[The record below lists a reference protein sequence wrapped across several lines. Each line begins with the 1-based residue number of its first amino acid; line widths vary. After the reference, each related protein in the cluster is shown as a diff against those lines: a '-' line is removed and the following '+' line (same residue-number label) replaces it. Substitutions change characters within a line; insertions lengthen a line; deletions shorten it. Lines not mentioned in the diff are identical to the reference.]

1 MDEGHF
7 YFKGKKIEYAWVLGG
22 ILYIIVAFFIYSL

>member
-7 YFKGKKIEYAWVLGG
+7 FYKGKKIEYAWIVGG
-22 ILYIIVAFFIYSL
+22 ILYVIVAFFIYTS